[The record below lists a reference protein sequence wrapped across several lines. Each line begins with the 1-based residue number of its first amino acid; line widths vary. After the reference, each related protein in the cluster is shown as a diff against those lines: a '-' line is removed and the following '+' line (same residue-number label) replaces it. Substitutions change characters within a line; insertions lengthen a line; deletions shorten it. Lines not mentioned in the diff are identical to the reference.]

1 MIARVRNAFR
11 ALRHRNLRL
20 FFAGHGVSLVGTWM
34 QQVAMSW
41 LVYRLTD
48 SELLLGV
55 IAFAG
60 QFPGLL
66 MAPFAGWLVDHWNRH
81 RIVVMAQALLMAQA
95 TVLAVLVITARV
107 EVWHLV
113 TLAVFSGLV
122 NGADIPARQSMLV
135 RLVGGAEDLPNAIAL
150 NSSMFN
156 AARLVGP
163 AVAGVLIGWVGE
175 GPVFV
180 LNALSYIA
188 VLAALLAMRL
198 PAERAFSSGPVLAHI
213 KEGFA
218 YAFGSPPTRDT
229 LILFACVSLVGVP
242 YVVLLPAFARDVLAG
257 DARTL
262 GVLTS
267 CAGLGALGG
276 ALWLAARDSLRGI
289 GSVVVRSTSAL
300 GVTLIAFAASRAF
313 WLSAGAARREWLRP
327 DVGDRIGQYGHP
339 DPRERPDARPGD
351 EPLRDGVHR
360 GHPRRE
366 LGGRS
371 AGHAVG
377 GAVDRGDRGPRVRGA
392 RGRVPAPARHPGR
405 RRPPCGGFT
414 RRAARGRHGT
424 ADRERAAAQDL
435 SRRLFGWN
443 LPVRPRRIM
452 S

>member
-1 MIARVRNAFR
+1 
-11 ALRHRNLRL
+11 
-20 FFAGHGVSLVGTWM
+20 
-34 QQVAMSW
+34 MSW
-41 LVYRLTD
+41 LVYRLTS

-81 RIVVMAQALLMAQA
+81 RIVVMAQMLLMVQA
-95 TVLAVLVITARV
+95 TVLAVLVITGRV

-113 TLAVFSGLV
+113 ALAVFSGLV
-122 NGADIPARQSMLV
+122 NGADIPARQSLLV

-198 PAERAFSSGPVLAHI
+198 PAERAWSSGPVLAHI
-213 KEGFA
+213 REGFA

-229 LILFACVSLVGVP
+229 LILFAFVSLVGVP
-242 YVVLLPAFARDVLAG
+242 YVVLLPAFARDVLSG

-262 GVLTS
+262 GALTS
-267 CAGLGALGG
+267 CAGLGALAG

-289 GSVVVRSTSAL
+289 GGLVVRSTGAL
-300 GVTLIAFAASRAF
+300 GVTLVAFASSRAF
-313 WLSAGAARREWLRP
+313 WLSAVLLVVTGFALMLATASVNTVIQTL
-327 DVGDRIGQYGHP
+327 VSDRM
-339 DPRERPDARPGD
+339 
-351 EPLRDGVHR
+351 
-360 GHPRRE
+360 
-366 LGGRS
+366 
-371 AGHAVG
+371 
-377 GAVDRGDRGPRVRGA
+377 
-392 RGRVPAPARHPGR
+392 RGRVMSLYAMAFIGVTPVGSLAGGALATRIGAPWTVAI
-405 RRPPCGGFT
+405 GGL
-414 RRAARGRHGT
+414 ACVA
-424 ADRERAAAQDL
+424 L
-435 SRRLFGWN
+435 SVTF
-443 LPVRPRRIM
+443 RPRLATLGDDVHRVAA
-452 S
+452 SRGVLPEVASGLQTASELRPKT

>member
-122 NGADIPARQSMLV
+122 NGADIPARQSLLV

-289 GSVVVRSTSAL
+289 GGLVVRSTGVL
-300 GVTLIAFAASRAF
+300 GVTLVAFASSRAF
-313 WLSAGAARREWLRP
+313 WLSAVLLVVSGFALMLATASVNTVIQTL
-327 DVGDRIGQYGHP
+327 VSDRM
-339 DPRERPDARPGD
+339 
-351 EPLRDGVHR
+351 
-360 GHPRRE
+360 
-366 LGGRS
+366 
-371 AGHAVG
+371 
-377 GAVDRGDRGPRVRGA
+377 
-392 RGRVPAPARHPGR
+392 RGRVMSLYAMAFIGVTPVGSLAGGALATRWGAPWTVAIGGLACVVLAVVFQPRLATLGDDVHRVAASRGVLPEVATGLQTASEL
-405 RRPPCGGFT
+405 RPKT
-414 RRAARGRHGT
+414 
-424 ADRERAAAQDL
+424 
-435 SRRLFGWN
+435 
-443 LPVRPRRIM
+443 
-452 S
+452 

>member
-1 MIARVRNAFR
+1 MIARVRYAFR

-41 LVYRLTD
+41 LVYRLTS

-81 RIVVMAQALLMAQA
+81 RIVVVAQTLLMMQA
-95 TVLAVLVITARV
+95 TVLAVLVITERV

-113 TLAVFSGLV
+113 ALAIFSGLV

-163 AVAGVLIGWVGE
+163 AVAGVLIGWIGE

-188 VLAALLAMRL
+188 ILAALLAMRL
-198 PAERAFSSGPVLAHI
+198 PPERAFSAGPVLAHI
-213 KEGFA
+213 REGFT
-218 YAFGSPPTRDT
+218 YAFGSAPTRNT

-242 YVVLLPAFARDVLAG
+242 YVVLLPAFARDVLGG

-276 ALWLAARDSLRGI
+276 ALWLAARDSLAGI
-289 GSVVVRSTSAL
+289 GDLVARSTGVL
-300 GVTLIAFAASRAF
+300 GVALVAFASSRAF
-313 WLSAGAARREWLRP
+313 WLSGVLLVVSGFALMLATASVNTVIQTL
-327 DVGDRIGQYGHP
+327 VSDRM
-339 DPRERPDARPGD
+339 
-351 EPLRDGVHR
+351 R
-360 GHPRRE
+360 G
-366 LGGRS
+366 
-371 AGHAVG
+371 
-377 GAVDRGDRGPRVRGA
+377 
-392 RGRVPAPARHPGR
+392 
-405 RRPPCGGFT
+405 
-414 RRAARGRHGT
+414 
-424 ADRERAAAQDL
+424 
-435 SRRLFGWN
+435 
-443 LPVRPRRIM
+443 RIM
-452 S
+452 SLYAMAFIGVTPLGSLAGGALATRLGAPWTVAIGGLACIALAVVFQPRLATLGEDVHRVAATRGVLPEVATGLQTASELRPKT

>member
-122 NGADIPARQSMLV
+122 NGADIPARQSLLV

-313 WLSAGAARREWLRP
+313 WLSAVLLVVSGFALMLATASVNTVIQTL
-327 DVGDRIGQYGHP
+327 VSDRM
-339 DPRERPDARPGD
+339 
-351 EPLRDGVHR
+351 
-360 GHPRRE
+360 
-366 LGGRS
+366 
-371 AGHAVG
+371 
-377 GAVDRGDRGPRVRGA
+377 
-392 RGRVPAPARHPGR
+392 RGRVMSLYAMAFIGVTPVGSLAGGALATRWGAPWTVAIGGLACVALAVVFQPRLATLGDDVHRVAASRGVLPEVATGLQTASEL
-405 RRPPCGGFT
+405 RPKT
-414 RRAARGRHGT
+414 
-424 ADRERAAAQDL
+424 
-435 SRRLFGWN
+435 
-443 LPVRPRRIM
+443 
-452 S
+452 

>member
-20 FFAGHGVSLVGTWM
+20 FFAGHGISLVGTWM

-41 LVYRLTD
+41 LVYRLTN

-81 RIVVMAQALLMAQA
+81 RIVVLAQALLMAQA
-95 TVLAVLVITARV
+95 TVLALLVITERV

-113 TLAVFSGLV
+113 ALAVFSGLV
-122 NGADIPARQSMLV
+122 NGADIPARQSLLV
-135 RLVGGAEDLPNAIAL
+135 RLVGGADDLPNAIAL

-213 KEGFA
+213 REGFA
-218 YAFGSPPTRDT
+218 YAFGSRPTRDT

-289 GSVVVRSTSAL
+289 GGLVVRSTGVL
-300 GVTLIAFAASRAF
+300 GVTLVAFASSRAF
-313 WLSAGAARREWLRP
+313 WLSAVLLVVSGFALMLATASVNTVIQTL
-327 DVGDRIGQYGHP
+327 VSDRM
-339 DPRERPDARPGD
+339 
-351 EPLRDGVHR
+351 
-360 GHPRRE
+360 
-366 LGGRS
+366 
-371 AGHAVG
+371 
-377 GAVDRGDRGPRVRGA
+377 
-392 RGRVPAPARHPGR
+392 RGRVMSLYAMAFIGVTPVGSLAGGALATRFGAPWTVAIGGLACVALAVVFQPKLATLGDDVHRVAASRGVLPEVATGLQTASEL
-405 RRPPCGGFT
+405 RPKT
-414 RRAARGRHGT
+414 
-424 ADRERAAAQDL
+424 
-435 SRRLFGWN
+435 
-443 LPVRPRRIM
+443 
-452 S
+452 

>member
-1 MIARVRNAFR
+1 
-11 ALRHRNLRL
+11 
-20 FFAGHGVSLVGTWM
+20 
-34 QQVAMSW
+34 
-41 LVYRLTD
+41 
-48 SELLLGV
+48 V

-66 MAPFAGWLVDHWNRH
+66 MAPFAGWLVDHWNRY
-81 RIVVMAQALLMAQA
+81 RIVMMAQALLMAQA
-95 TVLAVLVITARV
+95 TVLALLVITERV

-113 TLAVFSGLV
+113 GLAIFSGLV

-163 AVAGVLIGWVGE
+163 AVAGVLIGWIGE

-188 VLAALLAMRL
+188 VIAALAAMRL
-198 PAERAFSSGPVLAHI
+198 PPERAWSSGPVLAHI
-213 KEGFA
+213 REGFA

-289 GSVVVRSTSAL
+289 GSVVARSTGAL
-300 GVTLIAFAASRAF
+300 GVALVAFASSRAF
-313 WLSAGAARREWLRP
+313 WLSAVLLVVSGFALMLATASVNTVIQTL
-327 DVGDRIGQYGHP
+327 VSDRM
-339 DPRERPDARPGD
+339 
-351 EPLRDGVHR
+351 
-360 GHPRRE
+360 
-366 LGGRS
+366 
-371 AGHAVG
+371 
-377 GAVDRGDRGPRVRGA
+377 
-392 RGRVPAPARHPGR
+392 RGRVMSLYAMAFIGVTPIGSLAGGALATRFGAPWTVAIGGIACVALSVVFHPRLVNLGDDVHR
-405 RRPPCGGFT
+405 VAASRGVLPEVASGLQTASELRPKT
-414 RRAARGRHGT
+414 
-424 ADRERAAAQDL
+424 
-435 SRRLFGWN
+435 
-443 LPVRPRRIM
+443 
-452 S
+452 

>member
-60 QFPGLL
+60 QFPGLI

-95 TVLAVLVITARV
+95 TVLAVLVITERV

-122 NGADIPARQSMLV
+122 NGADIPARQSLLV

-163 AVAGVLIGWVGE
+163 AVAGVLIGWIGE

-180 LNALSYIA
+180 VNALSYIA

-289 GSVVVRSTSAL
+289 GGLVVRSTGVL
-300 GVTLIAFAASRAF
+300 GVTLVAFASSRAF
-313 WLSAGAARREWLRP
+313 WLSAVLLVVSGFALMLATASVNTVIQTL
-327 DVGDRIGQYGHP
+327 VSDRM
-339 DPRERPDARPGD
+339 
-351 EPLRDGVHR
+351 
-360 GHPRRE
+360 
-366 LGGRS
+366 
-371 AGHAVG
+371 
-377 GAVDRGDRGPRVRGA
+377 
-392 RGRVPAPARHPGR
+392 RGRVMSLYAMAFIGVTPVGSLAGGALATRWGAPWTVAIGGLACVVLAVVFQPRLATLGDDVHRVAASRGVLPEVATGLQTASEL
-405 RRPPCGGFT
+405 RPKT
-414 RRAARGRHGT
+414 
-424 ADRERAAAQDL
+424 
-435 SRRLFGWN
+435 
-443 LPVRPRRIM
+443 
-452 S
+452 